1 MKDLRDPKD
10 FKSKPHTLQVLEE
23 AKAAVGNIKK
33 DNLNEIRSLKLPP
46 EPIRDVLEGVLRLM
60 NNQVPIH
67 CYLHPKPSS

>member
-1 MKDLRDPKD
+1 M
-10 FKSKPHTLQVLEE
+10 LEE

-67 CYLHPKPSS
+67 Y